1 MELISKKTKI
11 IATVGPKSES
21 KEIMSK
27 IFEEGVNIIRL
38 NFSHGDYAEQQARI
52 DTCREIIA
60 ETNKQV
66 GILLDTKGP
75 EIRTGEFNGEVALN
89 EGDTIIITPDEVIG
103 DNEKFTVTYKDLCK
117 EVKVGDRI
125 MLDDGL
131 IGLLVIEEIGSDI
144 VCRIENS
151 GIIKSKKGVN
161 VPGVDLNFPF
171 MSAKD
176 KSDIE
181 FACDQN
187 LDYIA
192 ASFVRRSADI
202 QEIRDIIAAKQNKR
216 IQIISKVESQTAVDN
231 IDEIIESSD
240 AIMIAR
246 GDLGIEIP
254 VEEVPVV
261 QKDIIR
267 KCNMLG
273 VPVITATQMLETM
286 QQNPRPTRAEAN
298 DVANAIYDGTDA
310 VMLSGETAAGKYPVE
325 AVNTMK
331 TIARR
336 AENDIDY
343 VDQFIDTLLENES
356 IETNQNIAL
365 AAVLTANKI
374 GAKAIIAG
382 TESGRSVRLVSKIR
396 PECPIIALTANADV
410 ARSLTLCYGVKP
422 IVGLNNRSL
431 DELVENTKDVLMSEF
446 NVQKGDKIVL
456 VAGQPAG
463 EGNTNLLRVIEF

>member
-1 MELISKKTKI
+1 
-11 IATVGPKSES
+11 
-21 KEIMSK
+21 
-27 IFEEGVNIIRL
+27 
-38 NFSHGDYAEQQARI
+38 
-52 DTCREIIA
+52 
-60 ETNKQV
+60 
-66 GILLDTKGP
+66 
-75 EIRTGEFNGEVALN
+75 
-89 EGDTIIITPDEVIG
+89 
-103 DNEKFTVTYKDLCK
+103 
-117 EVKVGDRI
+117 
-125 MLDDGL
+125 
-131 IGLLVIEEIGSDI
+131 
-144 VCRIENS
+144 
-151 GIIKSKKGVN
+151 
-161 VPGVDLNFPF
+161 

>member
-11 IATVGPKSES
+11 IATVGPKSEA
-21 KEIMSK
+21 KEVMSK

-38 NFSHGDYAEQQARI
+38 NFSHGDYAEQQGRI
-52 DTCREIIA
+52 DTCREIVA
-60 ETNKQV
+60 ETGKQV

-75 EIRTGEFNGEVALN
+75 EIRTGEFDGEVQLN
-89 EGDTIIITPDEVIG
+89 EGDTIIITPEEVVG
-103 DNEKFTVTYKDLCK
+103 NKEKFTVSYKDLCK

-131 IGLLVIEEIGSDI
+131 IGLLVVEEIGSDI
-144 VCRIENS
+144 VCKIENS
-151 GIIKSKKGVN
+151 GVIKSRKGVN

-171 MSAKD
+171 MSEKD
-176 KSDIE
+176 KSDME

-192 ASFVRRSADI
+192 ASFVRRAADI
-202 QEIRDIIAAKQNKR
+202 QEIRDVVAAKGNKR

-231 IDEIIESSD
+231 IDEIIAASD

-261 QKDIIR
+261 QKEIIR

-310 VMLSGETAAGKYPVE
+310 VMLSGETAAGKYPIE
-325 AVNTMK
+325 AVRTMK

-356 IETNQNIAL
+356 METNQNIAL

-382 TESGRSVRLVSKIR
+382 TESGRSVRLVSQIR
-396 PECPIIALTANADV
+396 PECPIVALTANEDV

-422 IVGLNNRSL
+422 VVGLNSRSL
-431 DELVENTKDVLMSEF
+431 EELVESTKDVLVNEF